1 MNASQALDP
10 QNWEKTEWHP
20 ISGDD
25 LSLPER
31 FTFPFHYQ
39 PHPLTLWAASE
50 LQHYLKTQQSWQHDF
65 GFEGYRDAHTSG
77 KMFGVLV
84 VEDLDGRIGYLAA
97 FSGKMA
103 GSVQWPGFVPP
114 VFDMLDP
121 SGFYRRG
128 EDELIALN
136 AQIEALERHPQLLEL
151 KARLAQTQTEAAQI
165 LAEAK
170 ERHREAKLER
180 GRLRERL
187 NSSSDA
193 QLREAESVR
202 LAQESRLH
210 QFEYKDL
217 TREWKTKIQ
226 LLEQELQAMQAQLR
240 SLKESRRQRS
250 NALQDM
256 LFENYTFLNANQ
268 QRQSLRR
275 IFAEVVPPSGA
286 GDCAAPRLLQR
297 AFSLGLKPRAMAEFW
312 WGISPET
319 EVREHGNF
327 YPACRG
333 KCKPILGHMLKGL
346 EVDPNPLEVLPGDA
360 PQIRILHEDPDF
372 LVIEKPAN
380 LLSVPGRGQS
390 DTVLDQIKR
399 RYPEITGPVIVH
411 RLDLSTSGIMLI
423 PRNLESY
430 IALQKQFI
438 QRSIEKRYTA
448 VLEGVLQAEQ
458 GIIELPLRVDLED
471 RPRQVVCYTYGKPA
485 ITRWEKVHVSEQ
497 RTRVYFYPETGRTHQ
512 LRVHAAHAL
521 GLNAPIVGDDL
532 YGRRDRR
539 LHLHAGKIAFSHPKT
554 GQRLTFTTDPDF

>member
-1 MNASQALDP
+1 
-10 QNWEKTEWHP
+10 
-20 ISGDD
+20 
-25 LSLPER
+25 
-31 FTFPFHYQ
+31 
-39 PHPLTLWAASE
+39 
-50 LQHYLKTQQSWQHDF
+50 
-65 GFEGYRDAHTSG
+65 
-77 KMFGVLV
+77 
-84 VEDLDGRIGYLAA
+84 
-97 FSGKMA
+97 
-103 GSVQWPGFVPP
+103 
-114 VFDMLDP
+114 
-121 SGFYRRG
+121 
-128 EDELIALN
+128 
-136 AQIEALERHPQLLEL
+136 
-151 KARLAQTQTEAAQI
+151 
-165 LAEAK
+165 
-170 ERHREAKLER
+170 
-180 GRLRERL
+180 
-187 NSSSDA
+187 
-193 QLREAESVR
+193 
-202 LAQESRLH
+202 
-210 QFEYKDL
+210 
-217 TREWKTKIQ
+217 
-226 LLEQELQAMQAQLR
+226 
-240 SLKESRRQRS
+240 
-250 NALQDM
+250 
-256 LFENYTFLNANQ
+256 
-268 QRQSLRR
+268 
-275 IFAEVVPPSGA
+275 
-286 GDCAAPRLLQR
+286 
-297 AFSLGLKPRAMAEFW
+297 
-312 WGISPET
+312 
-319 EVREHGNF
+319 
-327 YPACRG
+327 
-333 KCKPILGHMLKGL
+333 MLKGL

-360 PQIRILHEDPDF
+360 PQIRIVHEDPDF

-423 PRNLESY
+423 PQNLESY